1 MNNRSFLLILEA
13 KKAGVGSEYAK
24 RGIDRIIKKRGWR
37 KRKIEE
43 IKRQVLSFHF

>member
-24 RGIDRIIKKRGWR
+24 RGIDRIIKKIRGWR

-43 IKRQVLSFHF
+43 IKR